1 MRGEILFGGHGRE
14 ANTHMIDYHTWAVAL
29 KYRLRQRPDS
39 QSRVD
44 AVAGFLRELVEDS
57 KPKLPRVVHCR
68 KGRDKSIYQTVC
80 KLCAREVSGPGDA
93 LLCRCGARLHIE
105 FKRPGL
111 RINGKVVE
119 QKW

>member
-1 MRGEILFGGHGRE
+1 V
-14 ANTHMIDYHTWAVAL
+14 IDYRTWAMAL
-29 KYRLRQRPDS
+29 KYCLRQRPDGM
-39 QSRVD
+39 SRVD

-57 KPKLPRVVHCR
+57 LPRPPRVVHCR

-80 KLCAREVSGPGDA
+80 LCGKEISGPSDV
-93 LLCRCGARLHIE
+93 LLCKCGAQLHIQ
-105 FKRPGL
+105 FKRPGM